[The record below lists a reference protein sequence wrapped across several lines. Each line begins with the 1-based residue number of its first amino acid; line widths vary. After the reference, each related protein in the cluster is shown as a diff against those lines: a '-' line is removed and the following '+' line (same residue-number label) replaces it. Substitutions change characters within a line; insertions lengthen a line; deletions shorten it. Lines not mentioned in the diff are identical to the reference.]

1 MQPGFS
7 GTVNVIATVESDGD
21 KVYDGLINNAL
32 TIVVENTAPPE
43 LLVESS
49 TAELKEGSPVTVRVA
64 LSKTSPTE
72 DVTVTVHPSWIDGLP
87 RDLDIYTTSVVFPA
101 GSTQQWQ
108 EITINVPYSPEYYG
122 NAELD
127 LILTSFSD
135 DPLYSSTSGVG
146 LAPESISFVAED
158 IDTVGVCLSNCAPI
172 TKYDFLFAESTID
185 PVDTPYEV
193 LDDGVSVPHCH
204 Q

>member
-7 GTVNVIATVESDGD
+7 GTVNVTAIVESDGD
-21 KVYDGLINNAL
+21 ELYDGL
-32 TIVVENTAPPE
+32 TSSVFTVVVENTAPPE
-43 LLVESS
+43 FLVQSSS
-49 TAELKEGSPVTVRVA
+49 TELKEGSPVTLRVA

-72 DVTVTVHPSWIDGLP
+72 DVTVAIHPSWIKGIP
-87 RDLDIYTTSVVFPA
+87 RDIDISTTSVVFPA

-108 EITINVPYSPEYYG
+108 EITVNVPYSAEYYG
-122 NAELD
+122 EAELE
-127 LILTSFSD
+127 LVLTSFSD

-146 LAPESISFVAED
+146 LAPKSISFVAED

-172 TKYDFLFAESTID
+172 TKYDFLFTESATD
-185 PVDTPYEV
+185 PIETPYEV
-193 LDDGVSVPHCH
+193 LDDGVSVRHCH